1 MIVMVVLGLFCGCLF
16 MGICFFLAAMS
27 GVATFIVETAW
38 ICGSIAAYWRTR
50 LKGWLLP
57 ALGFFFLSTGFMGT
71 VTLAIFETLLPHPI
85 YRFVGLAFWLELY
98 ISAILIAIGWG
109 LVFKRSAN
117 KYKAKQKQYQ
127 PPS

>member
-1 MIVMVVLGLFCGCLF
+1 
-16 MGICFFLAAMS
+16 MS
-27 GVATFIVETAW
+27 GFVLFIVEIALK
-38 ICGSIAAYWRTR
+38 CCSIAAYWRTK

-71 VTLAIFETLLPHPI
+71 VTLAIFEALLPHPI

-109 LVFKRSAN
+109 LVFKRSWN
-117 KYKAKQKQYQ
+117 KYKAKPKTVSA
-127 PPS
+127 PS